1 MTTLRVIATTLGQK
15 DAHLLPETPITEL
28 AIDSRKVQQP
38 AQALFFAIRG
48 ERHDGHRFIHELY
61 AKGVCAFVCEFLPTL
76 HFEFPLPASG
86 GEGSGERSERSG
98 ERFPDAVFLPVP
110 DPLVALQQV
119 AAAHRARF
127 SFPVVG
133 ITGSNGKTI
142 VKEWLH
148 QLQSP
153 DLRIVRSPKSYN
165 SQVGVPLSVWKM
177 SAEHQLAIIEAGIS
191 KVGEMER
198 LEAVIRPT
206 IGILTNIGHAH
217 DEGFLDLAEKTRE
230 KLKLFRRCNTLIV
243 CSDHQIVSNELEK
256 FSFEKRPRI
265 ISWGRSEGADIRI
278 IEVTHGLGSTDVK
291 AWFDGRNVEITIPF
305 TDAASLENA
314 MHCWAFMLLHG
325 TDDAVIIERMLR
337 LTPVEMRL
345 EMKQGINGCAIINDF
360 YNSDLQSIAIA
371 LDFLAQQQQQ
381 AKRTVILSDILQS
394 GRADNDLYREVAA
407 MLQQRSVNRLIGIGP
422 RISSQADLFPKG
434 SIFYPDTATFLTGIG
449 SLQFRDETILLKG
462 ARPFGF
468 EALSRRM
475 EQKSHHTVLEID
487 LGAIVHNLN
496 VIRGLLRPTTKVMAM
511 VKAAG
516 YGSGS
521 AEIARVLEF
530 HRVNYLAVAYA
541 DEGIELRRAGI
552 TLPIMVM
559 SPEERSFDA
568 MLRHGLEPEL
578 YSFRA
583 LDGLQST
590 IRQMGWTAPVR
601 IHIKLNT
608 GMNRLGFGK
617 DDVAELCDRLAADS
631 QIEVASIFSH
641 LAASEDPKE
650 DDFSHKQIASF
661 DAMSTRLMERLGQEI
676 PRHICNSFG
685 ILRFPEAQFDMV
697 RLGIGLYGVTPDSPV
712 VHQLRQVSSLRSSI
726 SQMHHLQAGDTV
738 GYGRLE
744 RVTAPMVTATIPIG
758 YADGLSRRHGNRKGH
773 IMVQGRPA
781 PIIGS
786 VCMDMVMVDVTGI
799 PCHEGEEVI
808 IFGEGYSITDFARN
822 AETIPYEVLT
832 GISGRVKRVYFQE

>member
-1 MTTLRVIATTLGQK
+1 
-15 DAHLLPETPITEL
+15 
-28 AIDSRKVQQP
+28 
-38 AQALFFAIRG
+38 
-48 ERHDGHRFIHELY
+48 
-61 AKGVCAFVCEFLPTL
+61 
-76 HFEFPLPASG
+76 
-86 GEGSGERSERSG
+86 
-98 ERFPDAVFLPVP
+98 
-110 DPLVALQQV
+110 
-119 AAAHRARF
+119 
-127 SFPVVG
+127 
-133 ITGSNGKTI
+133 
-142 VKEWLH
+142 
-148 QLQSP
+148 
-153 DLRIVRSPKSYN
+153 
-165 SQVGVPLSVWKM
+165 
-177 SAEHQLAIIEAGIS
+177 
-191 KVGEMER
+191 
-198 LEAVIRPT
+198 
-206 IGILTNIGHAH
+206 
-217 DEGFLDLAEKTRE
+217 
-230 KLKLFRRCNTLIV
+230 
-243 CSDHQIVSNELEK
+243 
-256 FSFEKRPRI
+256 
-265 ISWGRSEGADIRI
+265 
-278 IEVTHGLGSTDVK
+278 
-291 AWFDGRNVEITIPF
+291 
-305 TDAASLENA
+305 
-314 MHCWAFMLLHG
+314 MHCWAFMLLRG
-325 TDDAVIIERMLR
+325 IENAVIAERMLR

-345 EMKQGINGCAIINDF
+345 EMKEGINGCGIINDY

-381 AKRTVILSDILQS
+381 PKRTVILSDILQS
-394 GRADNDLYREVAA
+394 GRDDSDLYLEVAN
-407 MLQQRSVNRLIGIGP
+407 MLQQRNVDRLIGIGP
-422 RISSQADLFPKG
+422 SISSQANLF
-434 SIFYPDTATFLTGIG
+434 SENAAFYPDTAAFLADLGNI
-449 SLQFRDETILLKG
+449 SLSNETVLLKG

-468 EALSRRM
+468 EAISRRF

-487 LGAIVHNLN
+487 LGAIVQNLN
-496 VIRGLLRPTTKVMAM
+496 VIRGILKPTTKVMAM

-559 SPEERSFDA
+559 SPEERSFDT
-568 MLRHGLEPEL
+568 MLRNELEPEIFSL
-578 YSFRA
+578 RS

-590 IRQMGWTAPVR
+590 IRQMSWTAPVR

-617 DDVAELCDRLAADS
+617 DDVTELCDRLAANS
-631 QIEVASIFSH
+631 ELEVASIFSH

-650 DDFSHKQIASF
+650 DDFTRKQISLF
-661 DAMSTRLMERLGQEI
+661 DEMSTKLMDRLGQNV

-697 RLGIGLYGVTPDSPV
+697 RLGIGLYGVAPDSHV
-712 VHQLRQVSSLRSSI
+712 AQQLRQVSTLRSSI
-726 SQMHHLQAGDTV
+726 SQIHHLQAGDTV

-744 RVTAPMVTATIPIG
+744 HVTAPMVTATIPIG

-773 IMVQGRPA
+773 VMVQGQPA

-808 IFGEGYSITDFARN
+808 IFGEDYPITDFARN

>member
-1 MTTLRVIATTLGQK
+1 MTTLRDIATWLGQR
-15 DAHLLPETPITEL
+15 DAACVPDTVITEL

-38 AQALFFAIRG
+38 ANALFFAIRG
-48 ERHDGHRFIHELY
+48 ERHDGHRFIPELY
-61 AKGVCAFVCEFLPTL
+61 AKGVRAFVCELPL
-76 HFEFPLPASG
+76 SSG
-86 GEGSGERSERSG
+86 AGSGERSAWTRES
-98 ERFPDAVFLPVP
+98 FPDAFFLQVKSS
-110 DPLVALQQV
+110 LLALQQI
-119 AAAHRARF
+119 AAAHRAQF
-127 SFPVVG
+127 NYPVMG

-148 QLQSP
+148 QLLSP

-177 SAEHQLAIIEAGIS
+177 AEEHELAIIEAGIS

-198 LEAVIRPT
+198 LEPIIRPT

-217 DEGFLDLAEKTRE
+217 DEGFSDLMEKTRE
-230 KLKLFRRCNTLIV
+230 KLTLFNSCGTLIV
-243 CSDHQIVSNELEK
+243 CADHQVVMEQVEK
-256 FSFEKRPRI
+256 FPFSAKPQLFT
-265 ISWGRSEGADIRI
+265 WGKKEGADLRI
-278 IEVTHGLGSTDVK
+278 MEVVKASGIISVKAKYQGKGVQMSIPYTDV
-291 AWFDGRNVEITIPF
+291 
-305 TDAASLENA
+305 ASLENA
-314 MHCWAFMLLHG
+314 MHCWAFMLFRG
-325 TDDAVIIERMLR
+325 MDRAVIAERMLR

-345 EMKQGINGCAIINDF
+345 EMKEGINGCAIINDY

-394 GRADNDLYREVAA
+394 GRADTDLYREVAT
-407 MLQQRSVNRLIGIGP
+407 MLQQHKVDRLIGIGP
-422 RISSQADLFPKG
+422 HISSQKG
-434 SIFYPDTATFLTGIG
+434 AFSKDATFYPDTDSFLADIG
-449 SLQFRDETILLKG
+449 NIQLHDETILLKG

-468 EALSRRM
+468 EAISRRL

-487 LGAIVHNLN
+487 LSAIVHNLN
-496 VIRGLLRPTTKVMAM
+496 VIRTMLRPETKVMAM

-521 AEIARVLEF
+521 AEIAHTLQF
-530 HRVNYLAVAYA
+530 HRADYLAVAYV
-541 DEGIELRRAGI
+541 DEGIALRKAGI

-559 SPEERSFDA
+559 SPEERGFDA
-568 MLRHGLEPEL
+568 MLRHALEPEIF
-578 YSFRA
+578 SFRT
-583 LDGLQST
+583 LDGLRST
-590 IRQMGWTAPVR
+590 VRQLGWTAPVR

-617 DDVAELCDRLAADS
+617 DDVVELCERLAGET
-631 QIEVASIFSH
+631 QLEVASIFSH

-650 DDFSHKQIASF
+650 DEFTRKQISLF
-661 DAMSTRLMERLGQEI
+661 DAMSTRLMDRLRRKV

-697 RLGIGLYGVTPDSPV
+697 RLGIGLYGVAPGSPV
-712 VHQLRQVSSLRSSI
+712 AHQLRQVSTLRSSI
-726 SQMHHLQAGDTV
+726 SQIHHLTAGDTV

-744 RVTAPMVTATIPIG
+744 RVTAPMVTATVPIG

-773 IMVQGRPA
+773 IMVHGRSA

-786 VCMDMVMVDVTGI
+786 VCMDMIMVDVTGI
-799 PCHEGEEVI
+799 PCAECDEVI
-808 IFGEGYSITDFARN
+808 IFGQGYPITDFARN

-832 GISGRVKRVYFQE
+832 GISERVKRVYFQE

>member
-1 MTTLRVIATTLGQK
+1 MTTLRDIAAWLGQK
-15 DAHLLPETPITEL
+15 DSHLLPDSAITEL
-28 AIDSRKVQQP
+28 ATDSRKVQQP

-48 ERHDGHRFIHELY
+48 EHHDGHRFIPELY
-61 AKGVCAFVCEFLPTL
+61 AKGVGAFVCESSFLPLDKT
-76 HFEFPLPASG
+76 FPNAI
-86 GEGSGERSERSG
+86 
-98 ERFPDAVFLPVP
+98 FLEVKS
-110 DPLVALQQV
+110 PLLALQQV
-119 AAAHRARF
+119 SAAHRARF
-127 SFPVVG
+127 HYPVMG

-148 QLQSP
+148 QLLSP

-177 SAEHQLAIIEAGIS
+177 GEEHDMAIIEAGIS

-198 LEAVIRPT
+198 LEPIIRPT

-217 DEGFLDLAEKTRE
+217 DEGFSDLIEKTRE
-230 KLKLFRRCNTLIV
+230 KLTLFKSCGTLIV
-243 CSDHQIVSNELEK
+243 CADHHLVMEQVVKFPFSEK
-256 FSFEKRPRI
+256 PSLFT
-265 ISWGRSEGADIRI
+265 WGKNEGADLRI
-278 IEVTHGLGSTDVK
+278 MEVAKANGITTVK
-291 AWFDGRNVEITIPF
+291 AQYQGESVQMSIPF

-314 MHCWAFMLLHG
+314 MHCWTFMLLREM
-325 TDDAVIIERMLR
+325 DNAVITERMLR

-345 EMKQGINGCAIINDF
+345 EMKQGINSCAIINDY

-394 GRADNDLYREVAA
+394 GRADSDLYREVAT
-407 MLQQRSVNRLIGIGP
+407 MLQQRKVQRLIGIGP
-422 RISSQADLFPKG
+422 RISSQADMFPKG

-468 EALSRRM
+468 EAISRRL

-530 HRVNYLAVAYA
+530 HRVNYVAVAYV
-541 DEGIELRRAGI
+541 DEGIELRKAGI

-568 MLRHGLEPEL
+568 MLRHGLEPEIF
-578 YSFRA
+578 SFRA
-583 LDGLQST
+583 LDGLRST
-590 IRQMGWTAPVR
+590 IRQMSWTAPVH

-617 DDVAELCDRLAADS
+617 GDVAELCDRLAADS
-631 QIEVASIFSH
+631 QMEVASIFSH
-641 LAASEDPKE
+641 LAASEDPRE
-650 DDFSHKQIASF
+650 DGFTRQQISLF
-661 DAMSTRLMERLGQEI
+661 ETMSTRLKERLSQDI

-697 RLGIGLYGVTPDSPV
+697 RLGIGLYGVAPDSPV
-712 VHQLRQVSSLRSSI
+712 THQLRQVSSLCSSI
-726 SQMHHLQAGDTV
+726 SQIHHLQAGDTV

-744 RVTAPMVTATIPIG
+744 RATAPMVTATIPIG

-799 PCHEGEEVI
+799 PCQEGEEVI
-808 IFGEGYSITDFARN
+808 IFGEGYPITDFARN

>member
-1 MTTLRVIATTLGQK
+1 MTTLRDIANCLGQK
-15 DAHLLPETPITEL
+15 DAQLVPETPITEL

-48 ERHDGHRFIHELY
+48 EQHDGHRFIPELY
-61 AKGVCAFVCEFLPTL
+61 ARGVRAFIC
-76 HFEFPLPASG
+76 EFPLPDSG
-86 GEGSGERSERSG
+86 GQGSGEGSA
-98 ERFPDAVFLPVP
+98 ERFPDATFLT
-110 DPLVALQQV
+110 LESSIVALQQV
-119 AAAHRARF
+119 AAAHRAQF

-148 QLQSP
+148 QLLSP

-165 SQVGVPLSVWKM
+165 SQVGVPLSVWAM
-177 SAEHQLAIIEAGIS
+177 TEENEMAIFEAGIS
-191 KVGEMER
+191 KVGEMVR

-217 DEGFLDLAEKTRE
+217 DEGFSNLAEKTRE
-230 KLKLFRRCNTLIV
+230 KLALFKRCETLIV
-243 CSDHQIVSNELEK
+243 CSDHQIIYNELEK
-256 FSFEKRPRI
+256 VSFEQRPRI
-265 ISWGRSEGADIRI
+265 VRWGRNEDADIRI
-278 IEVTHGLGSTDVK
+278 TEVTHGPGTTTVNAVFSGSE
-291 AWFDGRNVEITIPF
+291 VEITIPF
-305 TDAASLENA
+305 SDAASLENA
-314 MHCWAFMLLHG
+314 MHCWAFMLLRG
-325 TDDAVIIERMLR
+325 MDDAVIAERMLR

-345 EMKQGINGCAIINDF
+345 EMKQGINGCAIINDY

-394 GRADNDLYREVAA
+394 GRADSDLYREVAT
-407 MLQQRSVNRLIGIGP
+407 MLQQRKVDRLIGIGP
-422 RISSQADLFPKG
+422 RISSQADMFPKG

-468 EALSRRM
+468 EAISRRL

-530 HRVNYLAVAYA
+530 HRVNCLAVAYV
-541 DEGIELRRAGI
+541 DEGIELRKAGI

-568 MLRHGLEPEL
+568 MLRHGLEPEI

-590 IRQMGWTAPVR
+590 IRQMSWTAPVR

-617 DDVAELCDRLAADS
+617 EDVGELSDRLAADG
-631 QIEVASIFSH
+631 QLEVASIFSH
-641 LAASEDPKE
+641 LAASENPKE
-650 DDFSHKQIASF
+650 DDFTRQQISLF
-661 DAMSTRLMERLGQEI
+661 ETMSTRLKERLGKVI

-697 RLGIGLYGVTPDSPV
+697 RLGIGLYGVAPDSPV
-712 VHQLRQVSSLRSSI
+712 THQLRQVSSLCSSI
-726 SQMHHLQAGDTV
+726 SQIHHLQAGDTV

-744 RVTAPMVTATIPIG
+744 RATAPMVTATIPIG

-799 PCHEGEEVI
+799 PCQEGEEVI
-808 IFGEGYSITDFARN
+808 IFGEGYPITDFARN

>member
-1 MTTLRVIATTLGQK
+1 MTTLRDIAAWLGQK
-15 DAHLLPETPITEL
+15 NSHLLPETPITEL
-28 AIDSRKVQQP
+28 ATDSRKVQQP
-38 AQALFFAIRG
+38 TQALFFAIRG
-48 ERHDGHRFIHELY
+48 EHHDGHRFIKDLY
-61 AKGVCAFVCEFLPTL
+61 AKGVRVFVCESSFLPLNET
-76 HFEFPLPASG
+76 FPEAI
-86 GEGSGERSERSG
+86 
-98 ERFPDAVFLPVP
+98 FLQVKSS
-110 DPLVALQQV
+110 LLALQQI
-119 AAAHRARF
+119 AAARRAQF
-127 SFPVVG
+127 NYPVMG

-148 QLQSP
+148 QLLSP

-165 SQVGVPLSVWKM
+165 SQVGVPLSVWAM
-177 SAEHQLAIIEAGIS
+177 AEEHEMAIFEAGIS
-191 KVGEMER
+191 KVGEMVR

-217 DEGFLDLAEKTRE
+217 DEGFSNLAEKTRE
-230 KLKLFRRCNTLIV
+230 KLALFKRCETLIV
-243 CSDHQIVSNELEK
+243 CSYHQIVYNELEK

-265 ISWGRSEGADIRI
+265 VSWGRNEDADIRI
-278 IEVTHGLGSTDVK
+278 TEVTHGPGTTTVNAVFSGSK
-291 AWFDGRNVEITIPF
+291 VEITIPF
-305 TDAASLENA
+305 SDAASLENA
-314 MHCWAFMLLHG
+314 MHCWAFMLLRG
-325 TDDAVIIERMLR
+325 MDDAVIAERMLR

-345 EMKQGINGCAIINDF
+345 EMKQGINGCAIINDY

-394 GRADNDLYREVAA
+394 GRADSDLYREVAT
-407 MLQQRSVNRLIGIGP
+407 MLQQRKVDRLIGIGP
-422 RISSQADLFPKG
+422 RISSQADMFPKE
-434 SIFYPDTATFLTGIG
+434 SIFYPDTAMFLTGIG

-468 EALSRRM
+468 EAISRRL

-530 HRVNYLAVAYA
+530 HRVNSLAVAYV
-541 DEGIELRRAGI
+541 DEGIELRKAGI

-568 MLRHGLEPEL
+568 MLRFALEPEIF
-578 YSFRA
+578 SFRV
-583 LDGLQST
+583 LDELQST
-590 IRQMGWTAPVR
+590 IRQTGWDGPPVR
-601 IHIKLNT
+601 IHIKMNT
-608 GMNRLGFGK
+608 GMNRLGFGRQ
-617 DDVAELCDRLAADS
+617 DVSVLCDRLAADNRLH
-631 QIEVASIFSH
+631 VASIFSH
-641 LAASEDPKE
+641 LAASEDARE
-650 DDFSHKQIASF
+650 DDFTRKQISLF
-661 DAMSTRLMERLGQEI
+661 EEMSTRLMDRLGHGI
-676 PRHICNSFG
+676 ARHICNSFG

-697 RLGIGLYGVTPDSPV
+697 RLGIGLYGVAPDSPV
-712 VHQLRQVSSLRSSI
+712 THLLRNVSTLRSSI
-726 SQMHHLQAGDTV
+726 SQLHWLNAGDTV
-738 GYGRLE
+738 GYGRME

-758 YADGLSRRHGNRKGH
+758 YADGLSRKHGNRRGH
-773 IMVQGRPA
+773 VLVHGQRA
-781 PIIGS
+781 PIIGN
-786 VCMDMVMVDVTGI
+786 VCMDMVMVDVTDI
-799 PCHEGEEVI
+799 PCQEGDEVV
-808 IFGEGYSITDFARN
+808 IFGEGYSITEFARN

>member
-1 MTTLRVIATTLGQK
+1 MTTLRDIAAWLGQK
-15 DAHLLPETPITEL
+15 NSHLLPETPITEL
-28 AIDSRKVQQP
+28 ATDSRKVQQP
-38 AQALFFAIRG
+38 ARALFFAIRG
-48 ERHDGHRFIHELY
+48 EHHDGHRFIPDLY
-61 AKGVCAFVCEFLPTL
+61 AKGVRAFVCEF
-76 HFEFPLPASG
+76 PLSL
-86 GEGSGERSERSG
+86 GEGSGERSQ
-98 ERFPDAVFLPVP
+98 ERFPEASFLTVKSS
-110 DPLVALQQV
+110 LLALQQV
-119 AAAHRARF
+119 AAAHRAKF
-127 SFPVVG
+127 SYPVLG

-148 QLQSP
+148 QLLSP

-165 SQVGVPLSVWKM
+165 SQVGVPLSVWAM
-177 SAEHQLAIIEAGIS
+177 AEEHEMAIFEAGIS
-191 KVGEMER
+191 KVGEMVR

-217 DEGFLDLAEKTRE
+217 DEGFSNLAEKTRE
-230 KLKLFRRCNTLIV
+230 KLALFKRCETLIV
-243 CSDHQIVSNELEK
+243 CSEHQIVYNELEK

-265 ISWGRSEGADIRI
+265 VRWGRNEDADIRI
-278 IEVTHGLGSTDVK
+278 TEVTHGPGTTTVNAVFSGSK
-291 AWFDGRNVEITIPF
+291 VEITIPF
-305 TDAASLENA
+305 SDAASLENA
-314 MHCWAFMLLHG
+314 MHCWAFMLLRG
-325 TDDAVIIERMLR
+325 MDDAVIAERMLR
-337 LTPVEMRL
+337 LIPVEMRL
-345 EMKQGINGCAIINDF
+345 EMKQGINSCAIINDY

-394 GRADNDLYREVAA
+394 GRADSDLYREVAA
-407 MLQQRSVNRLIGIGP
+407 MLQQRKVDRLIGIGP
-422 RISSQADLFPKG
+422 RISSQVDMFPKG

-468 EALSRRM
+468 EAISRRL

-530 HRVNYLAVAYA
+530 HRVNYVAVAYV
-541 DEGIELRRAGI
+541 DEGIELRKAGI

-568 MLRHGLEPEL
+568 MLRHGLEPEI

-590 IRQMGWTAPVR
+590 IRQMSWTAPVR

-617 DDVAELCDRLAADS
+617 EDVGELSDRLAADG
-631 QIEVASIFSH
+631 QLEVASIFSH
-641 LAASEDPKE
+641 LAASENAKE
-650 DDFSHKQIASF
+650 DDFTRQQISLF
-661 DAMSTRLMERLGQEI
+661 ETMSTRLKERLGKVI

-697 RLGIGLYGVTPDSPV
+697 RLGIGLYGVAPDSPV
-712 VHQLRQVSSLRSSI
+712 THQLRQVSSLCSSI
-726 SQMHHLQAGDTV
+726 SQIHHLQAGDTV

-744 RVTAPMVTATIPIG
+744 RATAPIVTATIPIG

-799 PCHEGEEVI
+799 PCQEGEEVI
-808 IFGEGYSITDFARN
+808 IFGEGYPITEFARN
-822 AETIPYEVLT
+822 ADTIPYEVLT